1 VDASAVLLV
10 LEVDVKVQP
19 MSMLI
24 GFTVLAA
31 CAAAPPPKPAATA
44 SAGVAAHAG
53 AAPRA
58 ATQSTQRAAKSAE
71 PDADLHNYARAQGYK
86 SVTRNGKQVWCRQ
99 EPTLGSHFETVYCLT
114 DAVLAD
120 QKRLIEQNQQEM
132 IHDYRPSCVQAKTS
146 CNF

>member
-1 VDASAVLLV
+1 MDASLGLLIS
-10 LEVDVKVQP
+10 EVDVKLQS

-31 CAAAPPPKPAATA
+31 CTTAPPPKPAVTA

-58 ATQSTQRAAKSAE
+58 ATQSTQSVAKSAE
-71 PDADLHNYARAQGYK
+71 PDADLHTCARAQGYK

-120 QKRLIEQNQQEM
+120 QKRQAEQNQEEM
-132 IHDYRPSCVQAKTS
+132 LHDYRPNCVQAKTV

>member
-1 VDASAVLLV
+1 
-10 LEVDVKVQP
+10 
-19 MSMLI
+19 MLI

-31 CAAAPPPKPAATA
+31 CATAPPPKPAVT
-44 SAGVAAHAG
+44 AHAG

-58 ATQSTQRAAKSAE
+58 ATQSTQSAAKSAD

-120 QKRLIEQNQQEM
+120 QKRQAEQNQEEM
-132 IHDYRPSCVQAKTS
+132 IHDYRPNCIQAKTV

>member
-1 VDASAVLLV
+1 
-10 LEVDVKVQP
+10 VKLHS

-31 CAAAPPPKPAATA
+31 CATAPPPKPAVTA
-44 SAGVAAHAG
+44 SASVATHAA
-53 AAPRA
+53 AAPNA
-58 ATQSTQRAAKSAE
+58 ASQSTQSAKSGD
-71 PDADLHNYARAQGYK
+71 PDAELHNYARAQGYK
-86 SVTRNGKQVWCRQ
+86 SVTRNDKQVWCRQ

-132 IHDYRPSCVQAKTS
+132 IHDYRSNCVKATTT